1 MECETTTV
9 ASLAGLQNLP
19 AELFPFPTAPSWAPY
34 IYSIFRLG
42 WLRHCLANS
51 RQVLL
56 TRKKKTRPSLGVFP
70 SVEAPLKVRRDFSRR
85 HTAHFVP
92 TPPAILRKIP
102 PTKSIN
108 IPNALIQS
116 SQNKCINPFTPQL
129 LVTLLIHNA
138 FSIHYGYTLMFSLL
152 KILDRHRTTT
162 NRHDR
167 LPTSPQLL
175 SFDIVCAD

>member
-1 MECETTTV
+1 MAFGQCPKYTPYTPRTHV
-9 ASLAGLQNLP
+9 HHTSCLLP
-19 AELFPFPTAPSWAPY
+19 KMII
-34 IYSIFRLG
+34 IYGWGISSEKYAVPILG
-42 WLRHCLANS
+42 
-51 RQVLL
+51 
-56 TRKKKTRPSLGVFP
+56 PLGV
-70 SVEAPLKVRRDFSRR
+70 RDDFSRR

-102 PTKSIN
+102 PIKLIN

-138 FSIHYGYTLMFSLL
+138 FSIHYGYTWMFSLL